1 MAVGEVPPDAS
12 AIANAAP
19 EPPARGAVG
28 WGLAAPLL
36 TLVAGIVG
44 ATVGASVAGAFTGA
58 EVGEATLATSVGS
71 LAGMWAVY
79 LVAITATVRRRG
91 SGGLVRDT
99 GLRANPL
106 DLAVGVGAGLV
117 TSVIV
122 VRLVYLMLELTAIVD
137 DSDIDE
143 LGEPAERLG
152 DMASGPGFLVL
163 ALFVGIGAPI
173 MEELFFRG
181 FLQPAAIKR
190 LGAPA
195 GLVFT
200 AVVFGAVHLQLL
212 QFPALAVFGL
222 VLGLLTYHYRR
233 LGPAIVAHM
242 IFNGLTLASL
252 AAQS

>member
-1 MAVGEVPPDAS
+1 MA
-12 AIANAAP
+12 NTAP
-19 EPPARGAVG
+19 GMPTRGVVG
-28 WGLAAPLL
+28 WGLGAPLV
-36 TLVAGIVG
+36 TLVAGVVG
-44 ATVGASVAGAFTGA
+44 ATVAASVAGAATGA
-58 EVGEATLATSVGS
+58 EVGETTLATSVGS
-71 LAGMWAVY
+71 LAGMWTVY
-79 LVAITATVRRRG
+79 LLAIAATVRRRG
-91 SGGLVRDT
+91 SGDLVRDT
-99 GLRANPL
+99 GLRATPL
-106 DLAVGVGAGLV
+106 DLPVGVGAGLV

-122 VRLVYLMLELTAIVD
+122 VRLVYLMLEVVSIVD
-137 DSDIDE
+137 DSHIDE

-152 DMASGPGFLVL
+152 DMASGAGFLLL

-195 GLVFT
+195 GLVST

-212 QFPALAVFGL
+212 QFPALVVFGL